1 LRSALASHPQR
12 FHFSDDC
19 RYLTVGQVRERYGV
33 SAMWIV
39 RYMRDHGFPQPIK
52 FGGTKS
58 ARHWLLADI
67 EAWEASRARI
77 NVGGA
82 Q

>member
-1 LRSALASHPQR
+1 MRSALAYHPRR
-12 FHFSDDC
+12 FHYSDDR
-19 RYLTVGQVRERYGV
+19 RYLTAGQVRERYGV

-39 RYMRDHGFPQPIK
+39 RYMRDHGFPHPIK
-52 FGGTKS
+52 FGGRKS

-67 EAWEASRARI
+67 EAWEATRAGL
-77 NVGGA
+77 NAGGA